1 MSYMPSGCIDLISTS
16 TSEMSK
22 LYGFIYVD
30 QDDEGIDRL
39 KRSKKD
45 SSHWYKKII
54 ASNGADLD

>member
-1 MSYMPSGCIDLISTS
+1 ISTS

-45 SSHWYKKII
+45 SLHCYKKII

>member
-45 SSHWYKKII
+45 SFQWYKKII

>member
-39 KRSKKD
+39 KRRKKD
-45 SSHWYKKII
+45 SFH
-54 ASNGADLD
+54 